1 MDGQKYENSGQLVIL
16 FSPKTGLFH
25 CLADRLQHQLLHDE
39 IGLGVGVA
47 AVVAELFREGVVLVG
62 QGGVVIHIDD
72 AVGPGVLFKAL
83 VDLDDGL
90 GGVLDVGVPHEG
102 GAGWDRGDE
111 RHDVVGSG
119 QLAHGHDIV
128 HHLGWFHPIGV
139 VCHVVGA
146 RHDDHRLGVEV
157 DDIGGEACQHLRRS
171 LSADAPAAI
180 VVLAEEVGVVVGP
193 VLGDGVPHEDHL
205 GEVAALGNA
214 LIVSPEAVEPEPILL

>member
-16 FSPKTGLFH
+16 FSPKTGLFQR
-25 CLADRLQHQLLHDE
+25 LVNRLQRQLLHDE
-39 IGLGVGVA
+39 IGVGVGVA
-47 AVVAELFREGVVLVG
+47 AVVAELFREGVVFVG
-62 QGGVVIHIDD
+62 QGGVVIYIDD
-72 AVGPGVLFKAL
+72 AIGPGVLFKAF

-111 RHDVVGSG
+111 RHDAVGAG
-119 QLAHGHDIV
+119 QLAHGHHVFDYF
-128 HHLGWFHPIGV
+128 GRFHPVGV
-139 VCHVVGA
+139 VRHVVGA

-157 DDIGGEACQHLRRS
+157 DDIGGEARQHLRRG

-205 GEVAALGNA
+205 WEVAALGNA